1 MFGWIYSLLKMGK
14 YCSKRAMTGI
24 AKAFIALVVV
34 IISPMGLQADT
45 KQSGEAWNTT
55 DGLINQCNARELSRN
70 QLSEIAK
77 QLWNLS
83 KIDWGLRK
91 EATKCL
97 NEYFD
102 DEVVYTWDEGW
113 QFVIRDDQL
122 NVYPEPVKRLISEE
136 KAFCAEFDDGKLK
149 IPQSAIQK
157 ADLTGD
163 GYKNYIFSSQKLFCS
178 SNNFIWSGSGGG
190 KISLVVGDHV
200 STFFARNME
209 ITYPYGPNFPII
221 IFFVHGS
228 MCGGYGAT
236 SCMLAT
242 VWGDGKFEYVG
253 REGNQ

>member
-1 MFGWIYSLLKMGK
+1 MS
-14 YCSKRAMTGI
+14 GI
-24 AKAFIALVVV
+24 AKAFISLFVT
-34 IISPMGLQADT
+34 IILPMSLQADV
-45 KQSGEAWNTT
+45 KQSVEAWNTT
-55 DGLINQCNARELSRN
+55 DELIDKCNAAELTQD

-77 QLWNLS
+77 HLWNMPE
-83 KIDWGLRK
+83 IDWGLRK
-91 EATKCL
+91 DAAKCL
-97 NEYFD
+97 NKFFEN
-102 DEVVYTWDEGW
+102 EVVYTWDEGW
-113 QFVIRDDQL
+113 QFIIRDDQL
-122 NVYPEPVKRLISEE
+122 DMYPNSVKKLISEE
-136 KAFCAEFDDGKLK
+136 KDFCAEFDDGKLK

-163 GYKNYIFSSQKLFCS
+163 GYKNYIFSSQNLVCS

-200 STFFARNME
+200 STFFARDME

-253 REGNQ
+253 REDDQ

>member
-1 MFGWIYSLLKMGK
+1 MFGWIYSLLKKGK
-14 YCSKRAMTGI
+14 YCSKLAMTGI
-24 AKAFIALVVV
+24 EKAVTALVVA
-34 IISPMGLQADT
+34 IIFPMSLQADT
-45 KQSGEAWNTT
+45 EQSGETWNMT
-55 DGLINQCNARELSRN
+55 DELIDQCNAPEVSRN

-77 QLWNLS
+77 QLWNLPE
-83 KIDWGLRK
+83 IEWGLRK
-91 EATKCL
+91 EATTCL

-113 QFVIRDDQL
+113 QFIIRDDQL
-122 NVYPEPVKRLISEE
+122 DMYPNSVKKLISEE
-136 KAFCAEFDDGKLK
+136 KDFCAEFDDGTLK

-163 GYKNYIFSSQKLFCS
+163 GYKNYIFSSQNLICS

-200 STFFARNME
+200 STFFARDME
-209 ITYPYGPNFPII
+209 ITYPYGSNFPII

-253 REGNQ
+253 REDNQ

>member
-1 MFGWIYSLLKMGK
+1 
-14 YCSKRAMTGI
+14 MTGI

-55 DGLINQCNARELSRN
+55 DELIDQCNARELSRN

-77 QLWNLS
+77 QLWNLPE
-83 KIDWGLRK
+83 IDWGLRK

-136 KAFCAEFDDGKLK
+136 KAFCAEFDDGELK

-163 GYKNYIFSSQKLFCS
+163 GSKDYIFWSQKLFCS

-190 KISLVVGDHV
+190 KISLVVGDYV
-200 STFFARNME
+200 SNFFARDMQ

-228 MCGGYGAT
+228 MCNGYGAT
-236 SCMLAT
+236 NCLLAA

-253 REGNQ
+253 REDDQ

>member
-1 MFGWIYSLLKMGK
+1 MS
-14 YCSKRAMTGI
+14 GI
-24 AKAFIALVVV
+24 AKAFISLFVT
-34 IISPMGLQADT
+34 IILPMSLQADV
-45 KQSGEAWNTT
+45 KQSVEAWNTT
-55 DGLINQCNARELSRN
+55 DELIDKCNAAELTQD

-77 QLWNLS
+77 HLWNMPE
-83 KIDWGLRK
+83 IDWGLRK
-91 EATKCL
+91 DAAKCL
-97 NEYFD
+97 NKFFEN
-102 DEVVYTWDEGW
+102 EVVYTWDEGW
-113 QFVIRDDQL
+113 QFIIRDDQL
-122 NVYPEPVKRLISEE
+122 DIYPSPVKKLISEE
-136 KAFCAEFDDGKLK
+136 KAFCAEFDDGELK

-163 GYKNYIFSSQKLFCS
+163 GYKNYIFSSQNLVCS

-200 STFFARNME
+200 STFFARDME

-253 REGNQ
+253 REDNQ